1 MATIFVILGLGLL
14 AYIRLAPFHT
24 TRWHVDPFTTMAPK
38 DGGVLEVFPSTLSPQ
53 DTYEA
58 LTSVALSTDRTRVLV
73 QTPNDHHISFIT
85 RSLVFGFPDVT
96 TVSVRAGEA
105 GTEVAILARL
115 RFGKSDMGVNAKRVA
130 AWRAAAGL

>member
-1 MATIFVILGLGLL
+1 MATIFAILVFGLL

-24 TRWHVDPFTTMAPK
+24 PRWHVDPFMATAPK
-38 DGGVLEVFPSTLSPQ
+38 DGGVLEVFPSNLSPQ
-53 DTYEA
+53 DTFEA
-58 LTSVALSTDRTRVLV
+58 LKTVALSTDRTRILA
-73 QTPNDHHISFIT
+73 QSPDASHISFIT

-96 TVSVRAGEA
+96 TVSVRVGAV

-130 AWRAAAGL
+130 AWRDAAGL